1 MAFYDDLY
9 DDYDL
14 YDDDFHD
21 DHDDFLDDDI
31 DDDDDDGSCIDKG
44 ATIVSPPPH
53 NWRDQPIYRR
63 EPQHNDTM
71 IHDAVIHKDTKHT
84 GQFVRIHYIE
94 LLNDRVIHNE

>member
-31 DDDDDDGSCIDKG
+31 DDDGSCIDKG

-63 EPQHNDTM
+63 ALTHNDTL
-71 IHDAVIHKDTKHT
+71 IH
-84 GQFVRIHYIE
+84 FVHMTLRI
-94 LLNDRVIHNE
+94 

>member
-31 DDDDDDGSCIDKG
+31 DDDDDDDGSCIDKG

-63 EPQHNDTM
+63 ALTHNDTL
-71 IHDAVIHKDTKHT
+71 IHFIHTTLH
-84 GQFVRIHYIE
+84 I
-94 LLNDRVIHNE
+94 